1 MTSRYEKRFA
11 DIKAKMGKTFMP
23 FTVLGWPDRGASLA
37 LIKQMIDGGASAL
50 ELGFAFSDPVAD
62 GPLIQ
67 KADFDT
73 LASGFT
79 VDMALAL
86 IAEVRA
92 YDAEIPIGVLIYY
105 NLILAH
111 GPEKFFQDARA
122 AGIDG
127 VLVADLPV
135 DSASEIAPFAQ
146 ANDIAQIFLVSP
158 VTADQRLDLITS
170 KASGFIYL
178 LSRLGVTGTAA
189 RSASSDQTLAALVKR
204 IKSRTTVPV
213 IAGFG
218 VSSPS
223 DAAVMFAAG
232 CDGVIS
238 GSKII
243 ELAASPDGAAK
254 LDHFYKAMLAAAS
267 YDTEPKALS

>member
-11 DIKAKMGKTFMP
+11 AVSAKKGKTFMP
-23 FTVLGWPDRGASLA
+23 FTVLGWPDRQASLA
-37 LIKQMIDGGASAL
+37 LIKQMIDSGASAL

-79 VDMALAL
+79 VDMGLEL
-86 IAEVRA
+86 IAEIRA
-92 YDAEIPIGVLIYY
+92 YDNEIPIGVLIYY

-111 GPEKFFQDARA
+111 GPEKFFQDAKA

-127 VLVADLPV
+127 ILVADLPI
-135 DSASEIAPFAQ
+135 DSAAELTPHAQ

-158 VTADQRLDLITS
+158 VTADQRLDLITA

-189 RSASSDQTLAALVKR
+189 RSATSDQSLSALVKR
-204 IKSRTTVPV
+204 IKARTGVPI

-223 DAAVMFAAG
+223 DAEVMFAAG

-243 ELAASPDGAAK
+243 ELAARPDGIAQ
-254 LDHFYKAMLAAAS
+254 LEQFYKAMLAAAS